1 MKLIL
6 KNIFKYGVLAGMA
19 LGLVILNKLLPGD
32 GGISVVI
39 GIAPVVSVVLYEVS
53 KSIENKLLNRR

>member
-53 KSIENKLLNRR
+53 KSIENRLLNRR